1 MYDCVLRLACRSVHL
16 SVYLI
21 GLPVL
26 CGQKV
31 RTSAPSYLCDF
42 RRSSPVLCTKL
53 VCLCVYVYLD
63 QWEWDEMETVQGFDT
78 VLICKPLPDNSVQQA
93 GRPPEIEYTM
103 HPIRIDHMKGAH
115 AKAQHY
121 VESG

>member
-21 GLPVL
+21 GLPDL

-42 RRSSPVLCTKL
+42 RGSSPVLCTKQKSADVL
-53 VCLCVYVYLD
+53 WLSLSHHHVCVCVCVCGCACCSIF
-63 QWEWDEMETVQGFDT
+63 QTR
-78 VLICKPLPDNSVQQA
+78 S
-93 GRPPEIEYTM
+93 
-103 HPIRIDHMKGAH
+103 
-115 AKAQHY
+115 
-121 VESG
+121 